1 MVIIDKLQDL
11 LVVSLGSILGTC
23 TRFLMFIKLEKILL
37 KKGYSIL
44 TINTFASFCLGFFLS
59 FITDTN
65 AFKLLD
71 KLVLFFVIGFLG
83 SLSSF
88 STFVYDLFDLWSKN
102 EFASASKLLIIS
114 LFLGISSLALGYF
127 LGNK

>member
-11 LVVSLGSILGTC
+11 LFVSLGSILGTC